1 MNLAM
6 FLERRSVLKC
16 EFLYASHEQLENENL
31 KTLFTTASKSMKYL
45 GINGILQMTELC

>member
-6 FLERRSVLKC
+6 FPDRRSVLKR
-16 EFLYASHEQLENENL
+16 EF

-45 GINGILQMTELC
+45 GINGILQMTEL